1 MKDNMERTLQVETLP
16 QLPLRGLVLYPQEIL
31 HFDVGRNRSL
41 CALNQAMAQDQ
52 RIFLTAQKDVQ
63 TESPE
68 ETDLFSVGVVAKIKQ
83 VLKLPGAMCGC
94 WWRAVTE
101 QNGWPFVSLRSMT
114 SVLCANIR

>member
-1 MKDNMERTLQVETLP
+1 MGLVVPKMKDNMERTLQVETLP

-63 TESPE
+63 T
-68 ETDLFSVGVVAKIKQ
+68 DLLRKQ
-83 VLKLPGAMCGC
+83 TC
-94 WWRAVTE
+94 
-101 QNGWPFVSLRSMT
+101 SLWE
-114 SVLCANIR
+114 